1 MRPFRRCTGPLV
13 VLFSGCALAF
23 CAGCGVTIPV
33 ANGSSGTTG
42 GTPAPAQSQA
52 SISIQPT
59 TLTFG
64 SVVLNT
70 TATQPITVSST
81 GNATLQ
87 ITALGAS
94 GSGFAL
100 STPPSLPLS
109 LEPGQSATLY
119 VTFTPMVVGDAIGG
133 LSIVSNAA
141 NASTSA
147 AALSGTGMTK
157 AWSVQLTWSPPA
169 NGNTIVGYDVF
180 RAVSGTGAFT
190 QLNAS
195 LIAVTMYSDPG
206 VSTGNWDYVVRSVD
220 VSGAVSGP
228 SNVFTAA
235 IP

>member
-33 ANGSSGTTG
+33 ANGSSGNTG

-109 LEPGQSATLY
+109 LAPGQSATLY

-195 LIAVTMYSDPG
+195 PIPVTTYSDPG
-206 VSTGNWDYVVRSVD
+206 VSTGSWDYVVRSVD

>member
-1 MRPFRRCTGPLV
+1 MRPFRRSTGPLAALFGGC
-13 VLFSGCALAF
+13 VLTF
-23 CAGCGVTIPV
+23 CAGCGVTVPV
-33 ANGSSGTTG
+33 VNGSSGTTG
-42 GTPAPAQSQA
+42 GNPAPAQSQA
-52 SISIQPT
+52 SISIHPT
-59 TLTFG
+59 TLSFG
-64 SVVLNT
+64 SVVLTT
-70 TATQPITVSST
+70 TATQPITISST

-109 LEPGQSATLY
+109 LAPGQSATLY
-119 VTFTPMVVGDAIGG
+119 VTFAPTVAGDATGG
-133 LSIVSNAA
+133 LSIISNAA

-147 AALSGTGMTK
+147 VTLSGTGMTK
-157 AWSVQLTWSPPA
+157 TWSVQLTWSAPV

-180 RAVSGTGAFT
+180 RAISGTGAFT

-195 LIAVTMYSDPG
+195 PIAVTMYSDPG

-220 VSGAVSGP
+220 VNGAVSGP

>member
-109 LEPGQSATLY
+109 LAPGQSATLY
-119 VTFTPMVVGDAIGG
+119 VTFAPTVAGDATGG
-133 LSIVSNAA
+133 LSIISNAA

-195 LIAVTMYSDPG
+195 PIPVTTYSDPG

>member
-109 LEPGQSATLY
+109 LAPGQSATLY

-195 LIAVTMYSDPG
+195 PIPVTMYSDPG

-228 SNVFTAA
+228 SNVFTVA

>member
-13 VLFSGCALAF
+13 VLFSGCVLAF

-33 ANGSSGTTG
+33 VNGSSGTTG

-52 SISIQPT
+52 SISIHPA
-59 TLTFG
+59 TLPFG
-64 SVVLNT
+64 SVVLST

-81 GNATLQ
+81 GNATLR

-119 VTFTPMVVGDAIGG
+119 VTFTPMVAGDATGG
-133 LSIVSNAA
+133 LSIMSNAA

-147 AALSGTGMTK
+147 VTLSGTGMTK
-157 AWSVQLTWSPPA
+157 AWSVELTWSPPA
-169 NGNTIVGYDVF
+169 GGNTIMGYDVF
-180 RAVSGTGAFT
+180 RAVSCTGAFT

-195 LIAVTMYSDPG
+195 PIAVAMYSDPG
-206 VSTGNWDYVVRSVD
+206 VSTGSWDYVVRSVD
-220 VSGAVSGP
+220 VSGALSGP